1 MAAGPRQPHGHGV
14 LVLVLGKVGSVS
26 MGALT
31 PWWRGQG
38 RASVVFACMGGALY
52 MLVRVTVA
60 SARWR
65 RA

>member
-1 MAAGPRQPHGHGV
+1 MAAGPRQPRGRGV

-31 PWWRGQG
+31 PWRHRQG
-38 RASVVFACMGGALY
+38 RASVVFACIGGALY

-60 SARWR
+60 SSRWR
-65 RA
+65 QA